1 MTPKQI
7 DKLLS
12 ILDRAVKVAERWAD
26 REYPVIDE
34 KTEATISRVGDRT
47 LPQTVEEYRRFEP
60 EEDRL
65 QTFKQRLEG
74 RNKS

>member
-7 DKLLS
+7 DQLIS

-26 REYPVIDE
+26 REYPTANE
-34 KTEATISRVGDRT
+34 EEATISRVGDRT
-47 LPQTVEEYRRFEP
+47 LPQSPEEYHRFEP
-60 EEDRL
+60 EEDRI

-74 RNKS
+74 RSKS